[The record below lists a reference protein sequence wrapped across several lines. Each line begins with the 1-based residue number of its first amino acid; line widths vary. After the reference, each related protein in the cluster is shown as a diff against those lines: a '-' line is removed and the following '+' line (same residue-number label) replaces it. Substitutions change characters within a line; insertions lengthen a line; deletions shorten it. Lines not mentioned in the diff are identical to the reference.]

1 MGELLRRRREL
12 VVPSGIAPSGPLY
25 SFSNMNL
32 SGSGSMSSCK
42 ITDGNRFYYSAK
54 RNSYPVYFQFDNGKT
69 GGNKYETTDT
79 PMFDF
84 HEGDHVVLKAKNI
97 RYKSADAANTCG
109 FALIRD
115 NDTVWGSISIKPEP
129 ASSSV
134 FVDFADVE
142 KEYTVG
148 GERTILS
155 FRCTRSAGTYNTTF
169 EIYFNLEMYV
179 NDIRYF

>member
-1 MGELLRRRREL
+1 MVNLLRRREL
-12 VVPSGIAPSGPLY
+12 MLGAGGSSSGPLY
-25 SFSNMNL
+25 TFSNMNL

-42 ITDGNRFYYSAK
+42 ITDGNRFYYSCK

-79 PMFDF
+79 PLFDL

-115 NDTVWGSISIKPEP
+115 TDSVWGSISIKPEP
-129 ASSSV
+129 ASSSA
-134 FVDFADVE
+134 FSDFADVE

-169 EIYFNLEMYV
+169 EIYFNFEMYV
-179 NDIRYF
+179 NDVRYI